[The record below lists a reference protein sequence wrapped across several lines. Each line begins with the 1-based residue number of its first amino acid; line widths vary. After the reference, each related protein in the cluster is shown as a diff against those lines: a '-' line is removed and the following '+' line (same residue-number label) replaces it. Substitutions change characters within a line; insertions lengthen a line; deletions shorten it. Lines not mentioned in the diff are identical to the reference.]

1 MDVFGKVVT
10 VEMNI
15 EIQKKDGSV
24 YPGSRLTFRD
34 ANGKI
39 QEQAMHANVLKFNPS
54 IKAVLPTLN
63 PGDDIVVV
71 KEKKGD
77 YWNVVGIKR
86 ADANSVTNDSPS
98 IGSASKP
105 NQTVPA
111 KGNWETPEERAMRQ
125 VLIVRQ
131 SSLSS
136 AVSCLTVGAKTP
148 PKAGDVINLAKEFEA
163 YVFGKQTDVAEEVA
177 EFDFDDDEIP
187 L

>member
-1 MDVFGKVVT
+1 MDVFGKVVN

-34 ANGKI
+34 STGKI

-54 IKAVLPTLN
+54 IKSVLPTLN
-63 PGDDIVVV
+63 PNDDIVVV

-77 YWNVVGIKR
+77 YWNVVDIKR
-86 ADANSVTNDSPS
+86 ATANSVTNDSS
-98 IGSASKP
+98 SNGATSKP
-105 NQTVPA
+105 SQAAPA
-111 KGNWETPEERAMRQ
+111 KGGWETPEERAMRQ

-136 AVSCLTVGAKTP
+136 AVSCLTVGGKTP

-163 YVFGKQTDVAEEVA
+163 YVFGKQTEVA
-177 EFDFDDDEIP
+177 DEATEFDFDDEIP